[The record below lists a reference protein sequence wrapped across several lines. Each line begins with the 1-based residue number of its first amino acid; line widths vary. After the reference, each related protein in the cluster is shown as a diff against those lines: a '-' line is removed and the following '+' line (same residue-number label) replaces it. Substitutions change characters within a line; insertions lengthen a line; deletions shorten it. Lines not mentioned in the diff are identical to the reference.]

1 MWAKGSKN
9 DVELTISDIDS
20 KIYFYRSYF
29 PLMWAKGST
38 NNDVELTISDI
49 DSKNYIFTAVIP
61 LNVGKR
67 VN

>member
-1 MWAKGSKN
+1 MWAK
-9 DVELTISDIDS
+9 
-20 KIYFYRSYF
+20 R
-29 PLMWAKGST
+29 ST

-61 LNVGKR
+61 LDVGKR

>member
-20 KIYFYRSYF
+20 KIIF
-29 PLMWAKGST
+29 LQ
-38 NNDVELTISDI
+38 EL
-49 DSKNYIFTAVIP
+49 FP

-67 VN
+67 IN

>member
-29 PLMWAKGST
+29 PLMWAKGSLFLVAPF
-38 NNDVELTISDI
+38 DL
-49 DSKNYIFTAVIP
+49 KK
-61 LNVGKR
+61 GK
-67 VN
+67 